1 MFKSIITGKVFK
13 IGDDI
18 DTDQIYPG
26 RYLYLTSPEEIS
38 SHAMED
44 IIPDFSEKI
53 KEENWIM
60 VAGKNFGCGSSREHA
75 PRAILCAGIKAIV
88 AKSFGRIFYRN
99 AINVGLPV
107 LKYSDITKKVHQSDF
122 IKINLQNGLITLYNP
137 ERKISIEKYPPQLL
151 SILKSG
157 GLISYLKKYGKY
169 SYFIGKLY

>member
-1 MFKSIITGKVFK
+1 MFKSIIKGKVFK
-13 IGDDI
+13 IGNDI

-26 RYLYLTSPEEIS
+26 RYLYLTSPEEMAV
-38 SHAMED
+38 HVMED
-44 IIPDFSEKI
+44 AVPNFYKKI
-53 KEENWIM
+53 KGEDWIL

-88 AKSFGRIFYRN
+88 AESFGRIFYRN

-107 LKYSDITKKVHQSDF
+107 LKYPDIIEKVHQGDLV
-122 IKINLQNGLITLYNP
+122 KINLQDGLINP
-137 ERKISIEKYPPQLL
+137 ERKRSIEKYPPQLL

-169 SYFIGKLY
+169 SY